1 MPAARGT
8 KVIHENLKHKT
19 FIIFALTL
27 SGHTSSFDMF
37 LMDAV
42 APGAELGWGCL

>member
-1 MPAARGT
+1 MPAARRA
-8 KVIHENLKHKT
+8 

-27 SGHTSSFDMF
+27 SGLTGSFDVF

-42 APGAELGWGCL
+42 APGAELDWGCL